1 MFESESFKDLLL
13 HMTHFPMETQCPKCG
28 LYDLTREVID
38 QIAETSG
45 GSEVRFQ
52 MRLSAARCQCK
63 PPHRA
68 VPETQTRLPY
78 KESE

>member
-13 HMTHFPMETQCPKCG
+13 HMTHFPDETKCPKCG
-28 LYDLTREVID
+28 WYDLTREVID

-45 GSEVRFQ
+45 GSQSYFELRMSQ
-52 MRLSAARCQCK
+52 AACK
-63 PPHRA
+63 CTPPYR
-68 VPETQTRLPY
+68 VNPEQGRLPY